1 MDLSLHDALTDGAPK
16 SGPDSLVRRDFMASL
31 EKETFD
37 DKVGETVG
45 KTDYRPLLDGKDGKG
60 SSMMPG
66 GQMGTRMPWQE
77 PMGEKHPC
85 PTGQQS
91 AVNSDY
97 LSGPVSSMMGIPG
110 DQWGNQNKGMKDS
123 NIPDSLMGFSQ
134 PGMMNMNMGSGGM
147 GGMAPFQ
154 TGMPPMGN
162 SQKASPL
169 FASEPHKQSQSQAP
183 FKPND
188 SYPSAPGH
196 NTQSQDNSAVWTN
209 PNPLAVGESGLQAS
223 EGLSLSPS
231 DSVEESPN
239 SDPLSPHGQET
250 GSGDERGTEGVNSGS
265 MQQKRKKKKRRP
277 REEVY
282 DFMDREEAP
291 DSSKEEEGETESG
304 ASDCPLSLSSPSKEE
319 SWECE
324 IRGRGGGRVRGRK
337 NKSRMKLPEEWGPT
351 PQEPTTP
358 HATPASVSAMVMASG
373 PLSSTL
379 ENISSLIAD
388 PQTNPFSSFIED
400 TKPSHTSTS
409 PPLTEN
415 PKPSH
420 ILNKDP
426 ALTDTSTSNL
436 NMFEQP
442 SPAKVNMEW
451 EAEAPVKNTASAPL
465 HYEPMCIDDFKMP
478 PPVATKDV
486 LPPNKE
492 EAALSF
498 TDKDSSD
505 HCRREANASITDQR
519 QLGPKSSPGFSPQV
533 SQTSF
538 LDSVLQTPSAS
549 TPASQPQAQSQTT
562 TPQGLPP
569 NTTTSSSFQCTS
581 PPLLSHSSQPDHDT
595 HSPRPAVCS
604 GLNPAAP
611 PFIPTTLP
619 LTEHQEPPLPEPP
632 LLEVKAENKDKQE
645 KADFFPKMDNLN
657 MFDKTEKSDKMEKME
672 NKEKKDQSKK
682 VNADKTNKSE
692 ILKDEERID
701 KTEKNVKNEK
711 VDKPEKTNKD
721 EKMEK
726 KANGEN
732 TDKMVKVEK
741 NEKKGTAKS
750 PTTIRS
756 KQDLTSPDS
765 KAKPAVGSTKPN
777 SVKTRP
783 TSLSTGD
790 AAAPLKR
797 SAPTSSS
804 ANKKSPVTKATTPTA
819 GTKRPTVAPSQTPTA
834 SKSKTP
840 ENGTSDRRP
849 PVPKANGT
857 ANKDS
862 SSTTATTKPAG
873 PRPSANVPSLRR
885 NTVPKTDIKPGDV
898 KKPTTLKTTPAKP
911 RVPHTSATA
920 PSTPATNGEQPRRRI
935 TKPPVPKQT
944 AMERKPAVPRAP
956 RTPRPINAPLPDLKN
971 VRSKIG
977 STDNMKYQST
987 GGKVSS
993 AGGSQSKDGQGKVMI
1008 VHKKLDFSHIT
1019 SRCGSKDNIKH
1030 VPGGGNVQIQHKK
1043 VDLSKVTS
1051 KCGSKDNIKHKPGV
1065 STTGGGDVKIEAKAN
1080 GNGKPKVGSMD
1091 NIGLEAEDG
1100 QNKAGGMQEKA
1111 EGKTSP
1117 PGGPP
1122 ATGARSVAKEN
1133 GHKEATPHPN
1143 PFGGDGLRDP
1153 IGMGMDK
1160 RIPETT
1166 D

>member
-60 SSMMPG
+60 SSMMPR
-66 GQMGTRMPWQE
+66 GQMGTRMQWQE

-97 LSGPVSSMMGIPG
+97 LSGPVSSMIPG

-169 FASEPHKQSQSQAP
+169 FASEPHKQSQSQTP

-209 PNPLAVGESGLQAS
+209 PNPWAGGESRLQAS

-239 SDPLSPHGQET
+239 SDPLSPHRQET
-250 GSGDERGTEGVNSGS
+250 GSGDERGTEGVGS
-265 MQQKRKKKKRRP
+265 KQQKRKKKKRRP

-282 DFMDREEAP
+282 DFMDRQEAP

-351 PQEPTTP
+351 PQEPMTP
-358 HATPASVSAMVMASG
+358 HATPASLSAMVMASG

-400 TKPSHTSTS
+400 TKPSHTSTA

-478 PPVATKDV
+478 PPLATKDV
-486 LPPNKE
+486 LPPKKE

-498 TDKDSSD
+498 TDKASSD
-505 HCRREANASITDQR
+505 HCRPEANASITDQR
-519 QLGPKSSPGFSPQV
+519 QLGPQSSPGFSPQV

-538 LDSVLQTPSAS
+538 LDSVLQAPSAS

-569 NTTTSSSFQCTS
+569 NTTTSSSFQSTP
-581 PPLLSHSSQPDHDT
+581 PPLFSHSSQLDHDT
-595 HSPRPAVCS
+595 PSPRPAVGS

-645 KADFFPKMDNLN
+645 KADFVPKMDNLN

-672 NKEKKDQSKK
+672 NKEKEDQSKK

-692 ILKDEERID
+692 ILKDEEKID

-726 KANGEN
+726 KENGEK
-732 TDKMVKVEK
+732 TDKMVKVQK
-741 NEKKGTAKS
+741 NEKAGKGTAKS
-750 PTTIRS
+750 PTTIGS

-765 KAKPAVGSTKPN
+765 KA
-777 SVKTRP
+777 
-783 TSLSTGD
+783 
-790 AAAPLKR
+790 
-797 SAPTSSS
+797 
-804 ANKKSPVTKATTPTA
+804 
-819 GTKRPTVAPSQTPTA
+819 
-834 SKSKTP
+834 KTP

-857 ANKDS
+857 ANNNS

-873 PRPSANVPSLRR
+873 PRPSANAPSLRR
-885 NTVPKTDIKPGDV
+885 NTVPKTDIKPGDM

-944 AMERKPAVPRAP
+944 AMERKPPVPRAP

-987 GGKVSS
+987 GGKVST

-1100 QNKAGGMQEKA
+1100 QNKAGG
-1111 EGKTSP
+1111 KTSP
-1117 PGGPP
+1117 PGGAP
-1122 ATGARSVAKEN
+1122 ATGARSMAKEN

-1153 IGMGMDK
+1153 IGMDK

>member
-1 MDLSLHDALTDGAPK
+1 MDLSLHDAFTDKAPK

-66 GQMGTRMPWQE
+66 GQMGTRMQWQE

-154 TGMPPMGN
+154 TDMPPMGN

-209 PNPLAVGESGLQAS
+209 PNPWAGGESGLQAS

-239 SDPLSPHGQET
+239 SDRLSPHGQET
-250 GSGDERGTEGVNSGS
+250 GSGDERGTGGVNSGS
-265 MQQKRKKKKRRP
+265 KQQKRKKKKRRP

-282 DFMDREEAP
+282 DFMDRQEAP

-324 IRGRGGGRVRGRK
+324 MRGRGGGRVRGRK

-400 TKPSHTSTS
+400 TKPSHTSTA

-478 PPVATKDV
+478 PPLATKDV
-486 LPPNKE
+486 LPPKKE

-498 TDKDSSD
+498 TDKVSSD

-519 QLGPKSSPGFSPQV
+519 QLGPQSSPGFSPQV

-581 PPLLSHSSQPDHDT
+581 PPLFSHSSQPDHDT
-595 HSPRPAVCS
+595 PSPRPAVGS

-657 MFDKTEKSDKMEKME
+657 MFDKTEKSDKME
-672 NKEKKDQSKK
+672 NKEKEDQSKK

-692 ILKDEERID
+692 ILKDEEKID

-726 KANGEN
+726 KENGEK

-741 NEKKGTAKS
+741 NEKAGKGTAKS

-765 KAKPAVGSTKPN
+765 KAK
-777 SVKTRP
+777 
-783 TSLSTGD
+783 
-790 AAAPLKR
+790 
-797 SAPTSSS
+797 
-804 ANKKSPVTKATTPTA
+804 
-819 GTKRPTVAPSQTPTA
+819 
-834 SKSKTP
+834 TP

-857 ANKDS
+857 ANKNS

-873 PRPSANVPSLRR
+873 PRPSANAPSLRR

-920 PSTPATNGEQPRRRI
+920 PSTPVTNGEQPRRRI

-944 AMERKPAVPRAP
+944 PMERKPAVPRAP

-1051 KCGSKDNIKHKPGV
+1051 KCGSKDNIKHK
-1065 STTGGGDVKIEAKAN
+1065 SGGGDVKIEAKAN

-1117 PGGPP
+1117 PGGAP

-1153 IGMGMDK
+1153 IGMSMDK
-1160 RIPETT
+1160 RIPETN
-1166 D
+1166 

>member
-45 KTDYRPLLDGKDGKG
+45 KTDYRPLLDGKDGK
-60 SSMMPG
+60 
-66 GQMGTRMPWQE
+66 
-77 PMGEKHPC
+77 
-85 PTGQQS
+85 
-91 AVNSDY
+91 
-97 LSGPVSSMMGIPG
+97 GPVSSMMGIPG

-196 NTQSQDNSAVWTN
+196 NTQSQDNSSVWTN
-209 PNPLAVGESGLQAS
+209 PNPLADGESGLQAS

-250 GSGDERGTEGVNSGS
+250 GSGDERGTEGVDSGS

-277 REEVY
+277 REELY

-426 ALTDTSTSNL
+426 ALTDTSTSN
-436 NMFEQP
+436 MFEQP

-478 PPVATKDV
+478 PPLATKDV
-486 LPPNKE
+486 LPPKKK

-498 TDKDSSD
+498 TDKASSD
-505 HCRREANASITDQR
+505 HCSREANASITDQR

-549 TPASQPQAQSQTT
+549 TPFSQPQALSQTT

-645 KADFFPKMDNLN
+645 KADFFPKVENLN

-692 ILKDEERID
+692 ILKDEEKID

-726 KANGEN
+726 KEN
-732 TDKMVKVEK
+732 REKTDKMVKVEK
-741 NEKKGTAKS
+741 NEKAGKGTAKS

-765 KAKPAVGSTKPN
+765 KA
-777 SVKTRP
+777 
-783 TSLSTGD
+783 
-790 AAAPLKR
+790 
-797 SAPTSSS
+797 
-804 ANKKSPVTKATTPTA
+804 
-819 GTKRPTVAPSQTPTA
+819 
-834 SKSKTP
+834 KTP

-885 NTVPKTDIKPGDV
+885 NTVPKTDIKPGDL

-987 GGKVSS
+987 CGKVSS

-1091 NIGLEAEDG
+1091 NIGLEAEDV

-1117 PGGPP
+1117 PGGAP
-1122 ATGARSVAKEN
+1122 ATGARSMAKEN

>member
-1 MDLSLHDALTDGAPK
+1 MDLSLHDAFTDKAPK

-66 GQMGTRMPWQE
+66 GQMGTRMQWQE

-154 TGMPPMGN
+154 TDMPPMGN

-209 PNPLAVGESGLQAS
+209 PNPWAGGESGLQAS

-239 SDPLSPHGQET
+239 SDRLSPHGQET
-250 GSGDERGTEGVNSGS
+250 GSGDERGTGGVNSGS
-265 MQQKRKKKKRRP
+265 KQQKRKKKKRRP

-282 DFMDREEAP
+282 DFMDRQEAP

-324 IRGRGGGRVRGRK
+324 MRGRGGGRVRGRK

-400 TKPSHTSTS
+400 TKPSHTSTA

-478 PPVATKDV
+478 PPLATKDV
-486 LPPNKE
+486 LPPKKK

-498 TDKDSSD
+498 TDKVSSD

-519 QLGPKSSPGFSPQV
+519 QLGPQSSPGFSPQV

-581 PPLLSHSSQPDHDT
+581 PPLFSHSSQPDHDT
-595 HSPRPAVCS
+595 PSPRPAVGS

-672 NKEKKDQSKK
+672 NKEKEDQSKK
-682 VNADKTNKSE
+682 ANADKTNKSE
-692 ILKDEERID
+692 ILKDEEKID

-726 KANGEN
+726 KENGEK

-741 NEKKGTAKS
+741 NEKAGKGTAKS

-765 KAKPAVGSTKPN
+765 KAK
-777 SVKTRP
+777 
-783 TSLSTGD
+783 
-790 AAAPLKR
+790 
-797 SAPTSSS
+797 
-804 ANKKSPVTKATTPTA
+804 
-819 GTKRPTVAPSQTPTA
+819 
-834 SKSKTP
+834 TP

-857 ANKDS
+857 ANKNS

-873 PRPSANVPSLRR
+873 PRPSANAPSLRR

-920 PSTPATNGEQPRRRI
+920 PSTPVTNGEQPRRRI

-944 AMERKPAVPRAP
+944 PMERKPAVPRAP

-1051 KCGSKDNIKHKPGV
+1051 KCGSKDNIKHKSGV

-1117 PGGPP
+1117 PGGAP
-1122 ATGARSVAKEN
+1122 ATGARSMAKEN

-1160 RIPETT
+1160 HIPETT

>member
-16 SGPDSLVRRDFMASL
+16 SGPDSLVRRDFLASL

-60 SSMMPG
+60 SSMMPR
-66 GQMGTRMPWQE
+66 GQMGTRMQWQE

-91 AVNSDY
+91 AINSDY
-97 LSGPVSSMMGIPG
+97 LSGPVSSMIPG

-169 FASEPHKQSQSQAP
+169 FASEPHKQSQSQTP

-209 PNPLAVGESGLQAS
+209 PNPWAGGESRLQAS

-239 SDPLSPHGQET
+239 SDPLSPHRQET
-250 GSGDERGTEGVNSGS
+250 GSGDERGTEGVGS
-265 MQQKRKKKKRRP
+265 KQQKRKKKKRRP

-282 DFMDREEAP
+282 DFMDRQEAP

-351 PQEPTTP
+351 PQEPMTP
-358 HATPASVSAMVMASG
+358 HATPASLSAMVMASG

-400 TKPSHTSTS
+400 TKPSHTSTA

-442 SPAKVNMEW
+442 SPATVNMEW

-478 PPVATKDV
+478 PPLATKDV
-486 LPPNKE
+486 LPPKKE

-498 TDKDSSD
+498 TDKASSD
-505 HCRREANASITDQR
+505 HCRPEANASITDQR
-519 QLGPKSSPGFSPQV
+519 QLGPQSSPGFSPQV
-533 SQTSF
+533 SQTTF
-538 LDSVLQTPSAS
+538 LDSVLQAPSAS

-562 TPQGLPP
+562 TPQSLPP
-569 NTTTSSSFQCTS
+569 NTTTSSSFQSTP
-581 PPLLSHSSQPDHDT
+581 PPLFSHSSQLDHDT
-595 HSPRPAVCS
+595 PSPRPAVGS

-672 NKEKKDQSKK
+672 NKEKEDQSKK

-692 ILKDEERID
+692 ILKDEEKID

-726 KANGEN
+726 KENGEK
-732 TDKMVKVEK
+732 TDKMVKVQK
-741 NEKKGTAKS
+741 NEKAGKGTAKS
-750 PTTIRS
+750 PTTIGS

-765 KAKPAVGSTKPN
+765 KA
-777 SVKTRP
+777 
-783 TSLSTGD
+783 
-790 AAAPLKR
+790 
-797 SAPTSSS
+797 
-804 ANKKSPVTKATTPTA
+804 
-819 GTKRPTVAPSQTPTA
+819 
-834 SKSKTP
+834 KTP

-857 ANKDS
+857 ANNNS

-873 PRPSANVPSLRR
+873 PRPSANAPSLRR
-885 NTVPKTDIKPGDV
+885 NTVPKTDIKPGDM

-944 AMERKPAVPRAP
+944 AMERKPPVPRAP

-987 GGKVSS
+987 GGKVST

-1100 QNKAGGMQEKA
+1100 QNKAGGR
-1111 EGKTSP
+1111 TSP
-1117 PGGPP
+1117 PGGAP
-1122 ATGARSVAKEN
+1122 ATGARSMAKEN

>member
-1 MDLSLHDALTDGAPK
+1 MDLSLHDAFTDKAPK
-16 SGPDSLVRRDFMASL
+16 SGPDSLARRDFMASL

-66 GQMGTRMPWQE
+66 GQMGTRMQWQE

-154 TGMPPMGN
+154 TDMPPMGN

-209 PNPLAVGESGLQAS
+209 PNPWAGGESGLQAS

-239 SDPLSPHGQET
+239 SDRLSPHGQET
-250 GSGDERGTEGVNSGS
+250 GSGDERGTGGVNSS
-265 MQQKRKKKKRRP
+265 SKQQKRKKKKRRP

-282 DFMDREEAP
+282 DFMDRQEAP
-291 DSSKEEEGETESG
+291 DSSKEEEGETESR

-324 IRGRGGGRVRGRK
+324 MRGRGGGRVRGRK

-400 TKPSHTSTS
+400 TKPSHTSTA

-478 PPVATKDV
+478 PPLATKDV
-486 LPPNKE
+486 LPPKKE

-498 TDKDSSD
+498 TDKVSSD

-519 QLGPKSSPGFSPQV
+519 QLGPQSSPGFSPQV

-581 PPLLSHSSQPDHDT
+581 PPLFSHSSQPDHDT
-595 HSPRPAVCS
+595 PSPRPAVGS

-672 NKEKKDQSKK
+672 NKEKEDQSKK

-692 ILKDEERID
+692 ILKDEEKID

-726 KANGEN
+726 KENGEK

-741 NEKKGTAKS
+741 NEKAGKGTAKS

-765 KAKPAVGSTKPN
+765 KAK
-777 SVKTRP
+777 
-783 TSLSTGD
+783 
-790 AAAPLKR
+790 
-797 SAPTSSS
+797 
-804 ANKKSPVTKATTPTA
+804 
-819 GTKRPTVAPSQTPTA
+819 
-834 SKSKTP
+834 TP

-857 ANKDS
+857 ANKNS

-873 PRPSANVPSLRR
+873 PRPSANAPSLRR
-885 NTVPKTDIKPGDV
+885 NTVPKTDIKPSDV

-920 PSTPATNGEQPRRRI
+920 PSTPVTNGEQPRRRI

-944 AMERKPAVPRAP
+944 PMERKPAVPRAP

-1117 PGGPP
+1117 PGGAP
-1122 ATGARSVAKEN
+1122 ATGARSMAKEN
-1133 GHKEATPHPN
+1133 GHKEATPQPN

>member
-66 GQMGTRMPWQE
+66 GQMGTGMQWQE
-77 PMGEKHPC
+77 PMGEKRPC

-91 AVNSDY
+91 AFNADY
-97 LSGPVSSMMGIPG
+97 LSGPVSSMMGMPG

-162 SQKASPL
+162 SKKAAPL
-169 FASEPHKQSQSQAP
+169 FDSEPHKQSQAP

-188 SYPSAPGH
+188 PYPSAPGH

-209 PNPLAVGESGLQAS
+209 PNPWAGGESGLQAS
-223 EGLSLSPS
+223 EGLTLSPS

-239 SDPLSPHGQET
+239 SDPLSPHGSHSQQT
-250 GSGDERGTEGVNSGS
+250 GLGDESGTEGVNSS
-265 MQQKRKKKKRRP
+265 SKQQKRKKKKRRS

-282 DFMDREEAP
+282 DFMDRQQAP
-291 DSSKEEEGETESG
+291 DSKEEQGETESG
-304 ASDCPLSLSSPSKEE
+304 ASDCPLSPSSPSKEE

-324 IRGRGGGRVRGRK
+324 IRGRGGVRGRK

-351 PQEPTTP
+351 PQEPMTP

-400 TKPSHTSTS
+400 TKLSLTSTA
-409 PPLTEN
+409 PPVTEN

-442 SPAKVNMEW
+442 SPAKLNVDW
-451 EAEAPVKNTASAPL
+451 EAEAPIKNTASVPL

-478 PPVATKDV
+478 PPLATKDV
-486 LPPNKE
+486 LAPKKE

-498 TDKDSSD
+498 TDKASSD
-505 HCRREANASITDQR
+505 HGRPEANASITDQR
-519 QLGPKSSPGFSPQV
+519 QLGTQSSPGFSPQV
-533 SQTSF
+533 SQTFSF
-538 LDSVLQTPSAS
+538 LDSVLQTPPAS

-562 TPQGLPP
+562 TPQGPPP
-569 NTTTSSSFQCTS
+569 NTTTSSFQSTP
-581 PPLLSHSSQPDHDT
+581 PPLFSHSSQPDHDT
-595 HSPRPAVCS
+595 PSPRPAVGS
-604 GLNPAAP
+604 GLNPAAL
-611 PFIPTTLP
+611 PFIPTALP
-619 LTEHQEPPLPEPP
+619 LTEHQEPPLPESP

-657 MFDKTEKSDKMEKME
+657 MFEKTEKTEKMKKTEKTEKMEKE
-672 NKEKKDQSKK
+672 DQSKK
-682 VNADKTNKSE
+682 VDNADKTKKSE
-692 ILKDEERID
+692 KILKDEEKID

-726 KANGEN
+726 KENGEK

-741 NEKKGTAKS
+741 NEKAGKGTAKS
-750 PTTIRS
+750 PTTIGS

-777 SVKTRP
+777 SAKTRP
-783 TSLSTGD
+783 TTLSTGD
-790 AAAPLKR
+790 AAAPPKR
-797 SAPTSSS
+797 SSPTSSS

-819 GTKRPTVAPSQTPTA
+819 GTKRPTAAASQTPTA
-834 SKSKTP
+834 TKSKTP

-857 ANKDS
+857 ANKNS

-873 PRPSANVPSLRR
+873 PRPSASAPSLRR

-898 KKPTTLKTTPAKP
+898 KKPSTLKTTPAKP
-911 RVPHTSATA
+911 KVPHTSATA

-944 AMERKPAVPRAP
+944 AMERKPPVPRAP

-1051 KCGSKDNIKHKPGV
+1051 KCGSKDNIKHKPG
-1065 STTGGGDVKIEAKAN
+1065 GGDLKIEAKA
-1080 GNGKPKVGSMD
+1080 NGKPKVGSMD
-1091 NIGLEAEDG
+1091 NIGLEADGG
-1100 QNKAGGMQEKA
+1100 QNKAGGLQEKA

-1117 PGGPP
+1117 PGGAPT
-1122 ATGARSVAKEN
+1122 TGAGSMAKEN

-1143 PFGGDGLRDP
+1143 PFAGDGLRDP
-1153 IGMGMDK
+1153 IGLGMDK
-1160 RIPETT
+1160 RIPETN
-1166 D
+1166 

>member
-1 MDLSLHDALTDGAPK
+1 MSSLSNQQQGGGGGQRCEYTELGKVPSVSMASPQQALQGWDRQQDQMCPLGFGGSPGAPRLTDEDKLSSLFDGPSGSGFKVESSDLKVPGRMGVGLGPSFGLGSAGESPTSPLSSSSSPASPGILLSTPGQKHRANGAAAPLGSPAMQQDASPFPNTQK
-16 SGPDSLVRRDFMASL
+16 VDNCVRNPSFSGLPQTGLKPAVQTVPAAPVANYCVIGVVNDNYSKGGDCTVSGFSEDSDEDMGPTLPRGGGTEQQHKAVRRAMSDCSHLSVPGSLDFSQYPGQPGGLVDLPSPGSNVMGSKSPHSAVQRSL
-31 EKETFD
+31 T
-37 DKVGETVG
+37 VGEERKTV
-45 KTDYRPLLDGKDGKG
+45 
-60 SSMMPG
+60 S
-66 GQMGTRMPWQE
+66 
-77 PMGEKHPC
+77 
-85 PTGQQS
+85 PT
-91 AVNSDY
+91 
-97 LSGPVSSMMGIPG
+97 L
-110 DQWGNQNKGMKDS
+110 
-123 NIPDSLMGFSQ
+123 
-134 PGMMNMNMGSGGM
+134 
-147 GGMAPFQ
+147 
-154 TGMPPMGN
+154 
-162 SQKASPL
+162 SPL
-169 FASEPHKQSQSQAP
+169 SPLSPVRAPNSPPPRRGTGNGMSQSQS
-183 FKPND
+183 
-188 SYPSAPGH
+188 
-196 NTQSQDNSAVWTN
+196 
-209 PNPLAVGESGLQAS
+209 ESVL
-223 EGLSLSPS
+223 
-231 DSVEESPN
+231 
-239 SDPLSPHGQET
+239 
-250 GSGDERGTEGVNSGS
+250 
-265 MQQKRKKKKRRP
+265 
-277 REEVY
+277 
-282 DFMDREEAP
+282 
-291 DSSKEEEGETESG
+291 
-304 ASDCPLSLSSPSKEE
+304 
-319 SWECE
+319 
-324 IRGRGGGRVRGRK
+324 
-337 NKSRMKLPEEWGPT
+337 LP
-351 PQEPTTP
+351 
-358 HATPASVSAMVMASG
+358 V
-373 PLSSTL
+373 
-379 ENISSLIAD
+379 
-388 PQTNPFSSFIED
+388 
-400 TKPSHTSTS
+400 
-409 PPLTEN
+409 PLTGKTFN
-415 PKPSH
+415 
-420 ILNKDP
+420 I
-426 ALTDTSTSNL
+426 
-436 NMFEQP
+436 
-442 SPAKVNMEW
+442 
-451 EAEAPVKNTASAPL
+451 NT
-465 HYEPMCIDDFKMP
+465 
-478 PPVATKDV
+478 
-486 LPPNKE
+486 
-492 EAALSF
+492 
-498 TDKDSSD
+498 
-505 HCRREANASITDQR
+505 
-519 QLGPKSSPGFSPQV
+519 KSSM
-533 SQTSF
+533 
-538 LDSVLQTPSAS
+538 D
-549 TPASQPQAQSQTT
+549 
-562 TPQGLPP
+562 
-569 NTTTSSSFQCTS
+569 
-581 PPLLSHSSQPDHDT
+581 
-595 HSPRPAVCS
+595 
-604 GLNPAAP
+604 
-611 PFIPTTLP
+611 
-619 LTEHQEPPLPEPP
+619 
-632 LLEVKAENKDKQE
+632 VKAENKDKQE

-657 MFDKTEKSDKMEKME
+657 MFDKTEKSDKME
-672 NKEKKDQSKK
+672 NKEKEDQSKK

-692 ILKDEERID
+692 ILKDEEKID

-726 KANGEN
+726 KENGEKM
-732 TDKMVKVEK
+732 DKMVKVEK
-741 NEKKGTAKS
+741 NEKAGKGTAKS

-804 ANKKSPVTKATTPTA
+804 ANKKSPLTKATTPTA
-819 GTKRPTVAPSQTPTA
+819 GTKRPTAAPSQTPTA
-834 SKSKTP
+834 TKSKTP

-857 ANKDS
+857 ANKNS

-873 PRPSANVPSLRR
+873 PRPSANAPSLRR

-920 PSTPATNGEQPRRRI
+920 PSTPVTNGEQPRRRI

-944 AMERKPAVPRAP
+944 PMERKPAVPRAP

-1051 KCGSKDNIKHKPGV
+1051 KCGSKDNIKHKSGV

-1117 PGGPP
+1117 PGGAP
-1122 ATGARSVAKEN
+1122 ATGARSMTKEN

-1153 IGMGMDK
+1153 IGMGMDMDK

>member
-60 SSMMPG
+60 SSMMPR
-66 GQMGTRMPWQE
+66 GQMGTRMQWQE

-97 LSGPVSSMMGIPG
+97 LSGPVSSMIPG

-169 FASEPHKQSQSQAP
+169 FASEPHKQSQSQTP

-209 PNPLAVGESGLQAS
+209 PNPWAGGESRLQAS

-239 SDPLSPHGQET
+239 SDPLSPHRQET
-250 GSGDERGTEGVNSGS
+250 GSGDERGTEGVGS
-265 MQQKRKKKKRRP
+265 KQQKRKKKKRRP

-282 DFMDREEAP
+282 DFMDRQEAP

-351 PQEPTTP
+351 PQEPMTP
-358 HATPASVSAMVMASG
+358 HATPASLSAMVMASG

-400 TKPSHTSTS
+400 TKPSHTSTA

-478 PPVATKDV
+478 PPLATKDV
-486 LPPNKE
+486 LPPKKE

-498 TDKDSSD
+498 TDKASSD
-505 HCRREANASITDQR
+505 HCRPEANASITDQR
-519 QLGPKSSPGFSPQV
+519 QLGPQSSPGFSPQV

-538 LDSVLQTPSAS
+538 LDSVLQAPSAS

-569 NTTTSSSFQCTS
+569 NTTTSSSFQSTP
-581 PPLLSHSSQPDHDT
+581 PPLFSHSSQLDHDT
-595 HSPRPAVCS
+595 PSPRPAVGS

-645 KADFFPKMDNLN
+645 KADFVPKMDNLN

-672 NKEKKDQSKK
+672 NKEKEDQSKK

-692 ILKDEERID
+692 ILKDEEKID

-726 KANGEN
+726 KENGEK
-732 TDKMVKVEK
+732 TDKMVKVQK
-741 NEKKGTAKS
+741 NEKAGKGTAKS
-750 PTTIRS
+750 PTTIGS

-819 GTKRPTVAPSQTPTA
+819 GTKRPTAANSQTPTA
-834 SKSKTP
+834 TKFKTP

-857 ANKDS
+857 ANNNS

-873 PRPSANVPSLRR
+873 PRPSANAPSLRR
-885 NTVPKTDIKPGDV
+885 NTVPKTDIKPGDM

-944 AMERKPAVPRAP
+944 AMERKPPVPRAP

-987 GGKVSS
+987 GGKVST
-993 AGGSQSKDGQGKVMI
+993 AGGSQSKDGQGK
-1008 VHKKLDFSHIT
+1008 
-1019 SRCGSKDNIKH
+1019 
-1030 VPGGGNVQIQHKK
+1030 VQIQHKK

-1100 QNKAGGMQEKA
+1100 QNKAGG
-1111 EGKTSP
+1111 KTSP
-1117 PGGPP
+1117 PGGAP
-1122 ATGARSVAKEN
+1122 ATGARSMAKEN

-1153 IGMGMDK
+1153 IGMDK

>member
-16 SGPDSLVRRDFMASL
+16 SGPDSLVRRDFLASL

-60 SSMMPG
+60 SSMMPR
-66 GQMGTRMPWQE
+66 GQMGTRMQWQE

-91 AVNSDY
+91 AINSDY
-97 LSGPVSSMMGIPG
+97 LSGPVSSMIPG

-169 FASEPHKQSQSQAP
+169 FASEPHKQSQSQTP

-209 PNPLAVGESGLQAS
+209 PNPWAGGESRLQAS

-239 SDPLSPHGQET
+239 SDPLSPHRQET
-250 GSGDERGTEGVNSGS
+250 GSGDERGTEGVGS
-265 MQQKRKKKKRRP
+265 KQQKRKKKKRRP

-282 DFMDREEAP
+282 DFMDRQEAP

-351 PQEPTTP
+351 PQEPMTP
-358 HATPASVSAMVMASG
+358 HATPASLSAMVMASG

-400 TKPSHTSTS
+400 TKPSHTSTA

-442 SPAKVNMEW
+442 SPATVNMEW

-478 PPVATKDV
+478 PPLATKDV
-486 LPPNKE
+486 LPPKKE

-498 TDKDSSD
+498 TDKASSD
-505 HCRREANASITDQR
+505 HCRPEANASITDQR
-519 QLGPKSSPGFSPQV
+519 QLGPQSSPGFSPQV
-533 SQTSF
+533 SQTTF
-538 LDSVLQTPSAS
+538 LDSVLQAPSAS

-562 TPQGLPP
+562 TPQSLPP
-569 NTTTSSSFQCTS
+569 NTTTSSSFQSTP
-581 PPLLSHSSQPDHDT
+581 PPLFSHSSQLDHDT
-595 HSPRPAVCS
+595 PSPRPAVGS

-672 NKEKKDQSKK
+672 NKEKEDQSKK

-692 ILKDEERID
+692 ILKDEEKID

-726 KANGEN
+726 KENGEK
-732 TDKMVKVEK
+732 TDKMVKVQK
-741 NEKKGTAKS
+741 NEKAGKGTAKS
-750 PTTIRS
+750 PTTIGS

-777 SVKTRP
+777 SVKIRP

-819 GTKRPTVAPSQTPTA
+819 GTKRPTAANSQTPTA
-834 SKSKTP
+834 TKSKTP

-857 ANKDS
+857 ANNNS

-873 PRPSANVPSLRR
+873 PRPSANAPSLRR
-885 NTVPKTDIKPGDV
+885 NTVPKTDIKPGDM

-944 AMERKPAVPRAP
+944 AMERKPPVPRAP

-987 GGKVSS
+987 GGKVST
-993 AGGSQSKDGQGKVMI
+993 AGGSQSKDGQGK
-1008 VHKKLDFSHIT
+1008 
-1019 SRCGSKDNIKH
+1019 
-1030 VPGGGNVQIQHKK
+1030 VQIQHKK

-1100 QNKAGGMQEKA
+1100 QNKAGGR
-1111 EGKTSP
+1111 TSP
-1117 PGGPP
+1117 PGGAP
-1122 ATGARSVAKEN
+1122 ATGARSMAKEN

>member
-1 MDLSLHDALTDGAPK
+1 MDLSLHDAFTDKAPK

-66 GQMGTRMPWQE
+66 GQMGTRMQWQE

-154 TGMPPMGN
+154 TDMPPMGN

-209 PNPLAVGESGLQAS
+209 PNPWAGGESGLQAS

-239 SDPLSPHGQET
+239 SDRLSPHGQET
-250 GSGDERGTEGVNSGS
+250 GSGDERGTGGVNSGS
-265 MQQKRKKKKRRP
+265 KQQKRKKKKRRP

-282 DFMDREEAP
+282 DFMDRQEAP

-324 IRGRGGGRVRGRK
+324 MRGRGGGRVRGRK

-400 TKPSHTSTS
+400 TKPSHTSTA

-478 PPVATKDV
+478 PPLATKDV
-486 LPPNKE
+486 LPPKKE

-498 TDKDSSD
+498 TDKVSSD

-519 QLGPKSSPGFSPQV
+519 QLGPQSSPGFSPQV

-581 PPLLSHSSQPDHDT
+581 PPLFSHSSQPDHDT
-595 HSPRPAVCS
+595 PSPRPAVGS

-657 MFDKTEKSDKMEKME
+657 MFDKTEKSDKME
-672 NKEKKDQSKK
+672 NKEKEDQSKK

-692 ILKDEERID
+692 ILKDEEKID

-726 KANGEN
+726 KENGEK

-741 NEKKGTAKS
+741 NEKAGKGTAKS

-765 KAKPAVGSTKPN
+765 KAK
-777 SVKTRP
+777 
-783 TSLSTGD
+783 
-790 AAAPLKR
+790 
-797 SAPTSSS
+797 
-804 ANKKSPVTKATTPTA
+804 
-819 GTKRPTVAPSQTPTA
+819 
-834 SKSKTP
+834 TP

-857 ANKDS
+857 ANKNS

-873 PRPSANVPSLRR
+873 PRPSANAPSLRR

-920 PSTPATNGEQPRRRI
+920 PSTPVTNGEQPRRRI

-944 AMERKPAVPRAP
+944 PMERKPAVPRAP

-1051 KCGSKDNIKHKPGV
+1051 KCGSKDNIKHKSGV

-1117 PGGPP
+1117 PGGAP

-1153 IGMGMDK
+1153 IGMSMDK

>member
-60 SSMMPG
+60 SSMMPR
-66 GQMGTRMPWQE
+66 GQMGTRMQWQE

-97 LSGPVSSMMGIPG
+97 LSGPVSSMIPG

-169 FASEPHKQSQSQAP
+169 FASEPHKQSQSQTP

-209 PNPLAVGESGLQAS
+209 PNPWAGGESRLQAS
-223 EGLSLSPS
+223 EGLRLSPS

-239 SDPLSPHGQET
+239 SDPLSPQRQET
-250 GSGDERGTEGVNSGS
+250 GSGDERGTEGVGS
-265 MQQKRKKKKRRP
+265 KQQKRKKKKRRP

-282 DFMDREEAP
+282 DFMDRQEAP

-351 PQEPTTP
+351 PQEPMTP
-358 HATPASVSAMVMASG
+358 HATPASLSAMVMASG

-400 TKPSHTSTS
+400 TKPSHTSTA

-451 EAEAPVKNTASAPL
+451 EAEAPVKNTDSAPL

-478 PPVATKDV
+478 PPLTTKDV
-486 LPPNKE
+486 LPPKKE

-498 TDKDSSD
+498 TDKASSD
-505 HCRREANASITDQR
+505 HCRPEANASITDQR
-519 QLGPKSSPGFSPQV
+519 QLGPQSSPGFSPQV

-538 LDSVLQTPSAS
+538 LDSVLQAPSAS

-569 NTTTSSSFQCTS
+569 NTTTSSSFQSTP
-581 PPLLSHSSQPDHDT
+581 PPLFSHSSQLDHDT
-595 HSPRPAVCS
+595 PSPRPAVGS

-645 KADFFPKMDNLN
+645 KADFVPKMDNLN

-672 NKEKKDQSKK
+672 NKEKEDQSKK

-692 ILKDEERID
+692 ILKDEEKID

-726 KANGEN
+726 KENGEK
-732 TDKMVKVEK
+732 TDKMVKVQK
-741 NEKKGTAKS
+741 NEKAGKGTAKS
-750 PTTIRS
+750 PTTIGS

-819 GTKRPTVAPSQTPTA
+819 GTKRPTAANSQTPTA
-834 SKSKTP
+834 TKFKTP

-857 ANKDS
+857 ANNNS

-873 PRPSANVPSLRR
+873 PRPSANAPSLRR
-885 NTVPKTDIKPGDV
+885 NTVPKTDIKPGDM

-944 AMERKPAVPRAP
+944 AMERKPPVPRAP

-987 GGKVSS
+987 GGKVST
-993 AGGSQSKDGQGKVMI
+993 AGGSQSKDGQGK
-1008 VHKKLDFSHIT
+1008 
-1019 SRCGSKDNIKH
+1019 
-1030 VPGGGNVQIQHKK
+1030 VQIQHKK

-1100 QNKAGGMQEKA
+1100 QNKAGG
-1111 EGKTSP
+1111 KTSP
-1117 PGGPP
+1117 PGGAP
-1122 ATGARSVAKEN
+1122 ATGARSMAKEN

-1153 IGMGMDK
+1153 IGMDK

>member
-765 KAKPAVGSTKPN
+765 KAK
-777 SVKTRP
+777 
-783 TSLSTGD
+783 
-790 AAAPLKR
+790 
-797 SAPTSSS
+797 
-804 ANKKSPVTKATTPTA
+804 
-819 GTKRPTVAPSQTPTA
+819 
-834 SKSKTP
+834 TP

>member
-1 MDLSLHDALTDGAPK
+1 MDLSLHDALRDGVPK

-209 PNPLAVGESGLQAS
+209 PNPLADGESGLQAS

-250 GSGDERGTEGVNSGS
+250 GSGGERGTEGVNSGS

-400 TKPSHTSTS
+400 TKPSHTSTL

-478 PPVATKDV
+478 PPLATKDV
-486 LPPNKE
+486 LPPKKE

-498 TDKDSSD
+498 TDKASSD
-505 HCRREANASITDQR
+505 HCRQEANASITDQR

-595 HSPRPAVCS
+595 HSPHPAVCS
-604 GLNPAAP
+604 DLNPAAP

-657 MFDKTEKSDKMEKME
+657 TFDKTEKSDKMEKME

-692 ILKDEERID
+692 ILKDEEKID

-726 KANGEN
+726 KANGEK

-741 NEKKGTAKS
+741 NEKAGKGTAKS

-765 KAKPAVGSTKPN
+765 KA
-777 SVKTRP
+777 
-783 TSLSTGD
+783 
-790 AAAPLKR
+790 
-797 SAPTSSS
+797 
-804 ANKKSPVTKATTPTA
+804 
-819 GTKRPTVAPSQTPTA
+819 
-834 SKSKTP
+834 KTP

-993 AGGSQSKDGQGKVMI
+993 AGGSQSKDSQGKVMI

-1091 NIGLEAEDG
+1091 NIGLEAEDV
-1100 QNKAGGMQEKA
+1100 QNKAGGLQEKA

-1122 ATGARSVAKEN
+1122 ATGARSMAKEN

>member
-60 SSMMPG
+60 SSIMPG

-209 PNPLAVGESGLQAS
+209 PNPLADGESGLQAS

-231 DSVEESPN
+231 ESVEESPN

-498 TDKDSSD
+498 TDKASSD

-549 TPASQPQAQSQTT
+549 TSASQPQAQSQTT

-692 ILKDEERID
+692 ILKDEEKID

-721 EKMEK
+721 EMMEK
-726 KANGEN
+726 KANGEKM
-732 TDKMVKVEK
+732 DKMVKVEK
-741 NEKKGTAKS
+741 NEKAGKGTAKS

-765 KAKPAVGSTKPN
+765 KA
-777 SVKTRP
+777 
-783 TSLSTGD
+783 
-790 AAAPLKR
+790 
-797 SAPTSSS
+797 
-804 ANKKSPVTKATTPTA
+804 
-819 GTKRPTVAPSQTPTA
+819 
-834 SKSKTP
+834 KTP

-993 AGGSQSKDGQGKVMI
+993 AGGSQSKEGQGKVMI

-1122 ATGARSVAKEN
+1122 ATGARSMAKEN

>member
-60 SSMMPG
+60 SSMMPR
-66 GQMGTRMPWQE
+66 GQMGTRMQWQE

-97 LSGPVSSMMGIPG
+97 LSGPVSSMIPG

-169 FASEPHKQSQSQAP
+169 FASEPHKQSQSQTP

-209 PNPLAVGESGLQAS
+209 PNPWAGGESRLQAS

-239 SDPLSPHGQET
+239 SDPLSPHRQET
-250 GSGDERGTEGVNSGS
+250 GSGDERGTEGVGS
-265 MQQKRKKKKRRP
+265 KQQKRKKKKRRP

-282 DFMDREEAP
+282 DFMDRQEAP

-351 PQEPTTP
+351 PQEPMTP
-358 HATPASVSAMVMASG
+358 HATPASLSAMVMASG

-400 TKPSHTSTS
+400 TKPSHTSTA

-478 PPVATKDV
+478 PPLATKDV
-486 LPPNKE
+486 LPPKKE

-498 TDKDSSD
+498 TDKASSD
-505 HCRREANASITDQR
+505 HCRPEANASITDQR
-519 QLGPKSSPGFSPQV
+519 QLGPQSSPGFSPQV

-538 LDSVLQTPSAS
+538 LDSVLQAPSAS

-569 NTTTSSSFQCTS
+569 NTTTSSSFQSTP
-581 PPLLSHSSQPDHDT
+581 PPLFSHSSQLDHDT
-595 HSPRPAVCS
+595 PSPRPAVGS

-645 KADFFPKMDNLN
+645 KADFVPKMDNLN

-672 NKEKKDQSKK
+672 NKEKEDQSKK

-692 ILKDEERID
+692 ILKDEEKID

-726 KANGEN
+726 KENGEK
-732 TDKMVKVEK
+732 TDKMVKVQK
-741 NEKKGTAKS
+741 NEKAGKGTAKS
-750 PTTIRS
+750 PTTIGS

-819 GTKRPTVAPSQTPTA
+819 GTKRPTAANSQTPTA
-834 SKSKTP
+834 TKFKTP

-857 ANKDS
+857 ANNNS

-873 PRPSANVPSLRR
+873 PRPSANAPSLRR
-885 NTVPKTDIKPGDV
+885 NTVPKTDIKPGDM

-944 AMERKPAVPRAP
+944 AMERKPPVPRAP

-987 GGKVSS
+987 GGKVST
-993 AGGSQSKDGQGKVMI
+993 AGGSQSKDGQGK
-1008 VHKKLDFSHIT
+1008 
-1019 SRCGSKDNIKH
+1019 
-1030 VPGGGNVQIQHKK
+1030 VQIQHKK

-1051 KCGSKDNIKHKPGV
+1051 KCGSKDNIKHKP
-1065 STTGGGDVKIEAKAN
+1065 GGGDVKIEAKAN

-1100 QNKAGGMQEKA
+1100 QNKAGG
-1111 EGKTSP
+1111 KTSP
-1117 PGGPP
+1117 PGGAP
-1122 ATGARSVAKEN
+1122 ATGARSMAKEN

-1153 IGMGMDK
+1153 IGMDK